1 MQFKQSAGF
10 TLIELVTVIVI
21 LGILTATAM
30 PKLSAIDTSA
40 KKAAVQGGLSALQ
53 SAATIYY
60 STNRRAAPLASI
72 INQATFTDPL
82 FSIASTTCDRG
93 YTNGGVANSGSIV
106 NGSYSNDNN
115 VTSVVLAST
124 IIDAALCSS

>member
-1 MQFKQSAGF
+1 MKLKQAGF
-10 TLIELVTVIVI
+10 TLIELVVVIVI

-30 PKLSAIDTSA
+30 PKLSSIDTSA
-40 KKAAVQGGLSALQ
+40 KTASVQGGLAALS
-53 SAATIYY
+53 SAAAIYY
-60 STNRRAAPLASI
+60 ATNHYAAPLASI

-106 NGSYSNDNN
+106 NGSYSSDNN

-124 IIDAALCSS
+124 ILDAALCSS